1 MKRRTADIRLDWKR
15 QAPAAAAL
23 AAVLLW
29 GGSFAAMKTAVTG
42 LDAWAVM
49 WARMIVGAL
58 FLIPFTGRLFRFP
71 GYRKGDWRLLALLAA
86 LQPCLYFIFEARA
99 LTLTTSSQAG
109 VISASVPLLV
119 AAGACLTLGERL
131 SAKTLAGLVLAL
143 TGVAWLSLAAAP
155 NETAPDPLLGNLLEL
170 CAMVCAAAYMIL
182 LKRLS
187 GRYGAWTLTA
197 LQTFAGAVFFLPGA
211 VPFFERGL
219 SAISGAEMFSLLYL
233 GAGAT
238 LGAFGLYNWGLSR
251 MPAGKG
257 SSFIN
262 LVPVSAAALGWLLL
276 GETLSPAQGLAAVAV
291 LFGVRLSQAGYRSDR
306 AHAPASAPDGHPS

>member
-1 MKRRTADIRLDWKR
+1 MNDRGVANRFGWKR
-15 QAPAAAAL
+15 HAPAAAAL

-29 GGSFAAMKTAVTG
+29 GGSFSAMKTAVTG

-49 WARMIVGAL
+49 WARMTVGSL
-58 FLIPFTGRLFRFP
+58 LLLPFAGGLLRFS
-71 GYRKGDWRLLALLAA
+71 GYRRGDWKLLALLAL
-86 LQPCLYFIFEARA
+86 LQPCLYFIFEAHA

-131 SAKTLAGLVLAL
+131 TAKTLAGLVLAL
-143 TGVAWLSLAAAP
+143 AGVAWLSLAAAP
-155 NETAPDPLLGNLLEL
+155 NETAPHPLLGNLLEL
-170 CAMVCAAAYMIL
+170 CAMICAAAYMIL

-187 GRYGAWTLTA
+187 DRYGAWTLTA
-197 LQTFAGAVFFLPGA
+197 LQTFAGAIFFLPGA

-219 SAISGAEMFSLLYL
+219 ASISGAEAFSLLYL

-262 LVPVSAAALGWLLL
+262 LVPVSAAAMGWLLL
-276 GETLSPAQGLAAVAV
+276 GETLSPTQGLAAVAV
-291 LFGVRLSQAGYRSDR
+291 LFGVRLSQTGYRSC
-306 AHAPASAPDGHPS
+306 ATGTAASTLDEAS

>member
-1 MKRRTADIRLDWKR
+1 MKRSIKAMYRDCGRH
-15 QAPAAAAL
+15 APAAAAL
-23 AAVLLW
+23 TAVLLW

-49 WARMIVGAL
+49 WARMSVGAL
-58 FLIPFTGRLFRFP
+58 LLLPFAGRLFRFS
-71 GYRKGDWRLLALLAA
+71 GYRKGDWKLLALLAS

-119 AAGACLTLGERL
+119 AVGACLALGERL
-131 SAKTLAGLVLAL
+131 SAKTLAGLFLAML
-143 TGVAWLSLAAAP
+143 GVAWLSLAAAP
-155 NETAPDPLLGNLLEL
+155 NETAPNPLLGNLLEL

-197 LQTFAGAVFFLPGA
+197 LQTFTGALFFLPGA
-211 VPFFERGL
+211 LPFFERGL
-219 SAISGAEMFSLLYL
+219 SAITGAEAFSLLYL

-276 GETLSPAQGLAAVAV
+276 GETLSPAQGIAAVAV
-291 LFGVRLSQAGYRSDR
+291 LFGVRLSQAGYRSSAAD
-306 AHAPASAPDGHPS
+306 APSIVNS